1 MLFVVGILRFLF
13 YFFIRYYVSKQVSK
27 YLYIA
32 TKYEIK
38 CCRKKISK
46 TSKINN
52 YNNQPE

>member
-27 YLYIA
+27 YLFIA